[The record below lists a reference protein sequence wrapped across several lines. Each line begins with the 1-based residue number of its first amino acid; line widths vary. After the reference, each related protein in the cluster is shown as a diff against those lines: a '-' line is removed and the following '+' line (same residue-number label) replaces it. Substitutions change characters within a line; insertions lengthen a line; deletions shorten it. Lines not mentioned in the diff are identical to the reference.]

1 MTKALTHDKVDDGI
15 EYGMHEWKHKQWYLG
30 PVETR
35 LKNKYYLWGSY
46 SFSLDMVSNKPV
58 YQIIIFITYR
68 ILECA
73 YLHQYLE
80 DESWTPTEEK
90 EYNHAN
96 KHLDDL
102 KLCWYTIRISSL
114 VIINKTKIIWM
125 ILKYLS
131 FMTHLRPAL
140 ANIICFLRIIIYILF
155 CMLLN
160 CSIWT
165 FEGTGMR
172 ERFEVSSSN

>member
-1 MTKALTHDKVDDGI
+1 MIFILIFFA
-15 EYGMHEWKHKQWYLG
+15 HE
-30 PVETR
+30 
-35 LKNKYYLWGSY
+35 
-46 SFSLDMVSNKPV
+46 KPEHP
-58 YQIIIFITYR
+58 IMIFITYR

-102 KLCWYTIRISSL
+102 ELFWCTKIIISL
-114 VIINKTKIIWM
+114 VIILKFIWIKI
-125 ILKYLS
+125 KYIS
-131 FMTHLRPAL
+131 FMTHLRPTL
-140 ANIICFLRIIIYILF
+140 ANIICFLRIITYILF

-160 CSIWT
+160 CGIWT
-165 FEGTGMR
+165 FEGTGTR
-172 ERFEVSSSN
+172 ERFNVSSSKKIITFFNWFSGCIRWQLTIIFVLFILVINQKIFFWFFISFLWDK